1 MSETET
7 SLENNSKKRSVWRFL
22 PLLFVV
28 LVLGFVYAMGWHTH
42 LTLSRLA
49 ESRAVLGAYVAA
61 YPLLA
66 PTLFALLYIAA
77 VAASLPVASLLTI
90 AGGFLFG
97 WVLGGALVI
106 VSATIGATL
115 LFLAARTACGDF
127 VRRRLGKRATRV
139 AEGFEKDA
147 FGYLLIL
154 RLAPVFPFWLVNV
167 MPAAFNVPIRTYVGA
182 TALGIAP
189 GTFAFAYLGHGLE
202 TSLVSA
208 AESGQDLMLGDL
220 VTPQLTLAFAALAVV
235 VAIPVIV
242 KKLSAAKL
250 P

>member
-1 MSETET
+1 MPEATIRNES
-7 SLENNSKKRSVWRFL
+7 SKRPIWRFL
-22 PLLFVV
+22 PLVFVV
-28 LVLGFVYAMGWHTH
+28 LVLAFIYAMGWHNYV
-42 LTLSRLA
+42 TLSRLA

-77 VAASLPVASLLTI
+77 VAASLPAASLLTV

-97 WVLGGALVI
+97 WILGGALVI
-106 VSATIGATL
+106 VSATVGATL

-127 VRRRLGKRATRV
+127 VKRRLGKRATRV
-139 AEGFEKDA
+139 AEGFENGA

-154 RLAPVFPFWLVNV
+154 RLAPIFPFWLVNV
-167 MPAAFNVPIRTYVGA
+167 VPAVFNVPIRTYIGA

-202 TSLVSA
+202 TALVAA
-208 AESGQDLMLGDL
+208 AESGQDLTLGDL
-220 VTPQLTLAFAALAVV
+220 VTPQLTLAFAVLAIV
-235 VAIPVIV
+235 VAIPVVI